1 MKEIV
6 QAVLGTEVRSF
17 FESLNLLQT
26 FETGQFTCHKC
37 GQVITAENFRA
48 VTRHHGGLKFS
59 CDKTE
64 CLSSLAALEP

>member
-1 MKEIV
+1 MKEVV
-6 QAVLGTEVRSF
+6 QAVLGSEVRCF

-26 FETGQFTCHKC
+26 FEAGQFTCYKC
-37 GQVITAENFRA
+37 GDIITVENFRA
-48 VTRHHGGLKFS
+48 VTRHRGGLKFS